1 MRARHFISH
10 WEKKFIEGGKM
21 AQPLHVL
28 IVEDSED
35 DTLLLLRA
43 LQQGGYESFYER
55 VDTPSAMISALEK
68 KKWDI
73 VISDYSMPQFSGPE
87 ALKIL
92 KEKNL
97 DIPFIIV
104 SGVIGEETAVSA
116 MKAGAHDYIMKSS
129 LIRLIPAIE
138 RELREAEIRKKQRE
152 VEEENKRI
160 QDELI
165 QAQKMEALGRLTGGV
180 AHDFNNILTVIS
192 GYVELAMGQLG
203 EESSVYPLLKEVQL
217 GTERAANLTRQLL
230 LFSRRQKL
238 EFTDLDFNQI
248 LEALFGML
256 RRIIGEDITIR
267 YELAKESLVVFADR
281 TSMEQMIMNLVVNAK
296 DAIEGGGTI
305 TIRTE
310 KVFFNE
316 SHLSEMPGATVGP
329 CLRFSVIDTGIG
341 MPPEVQAHIFEPFFT
356 TKSDE
361 KGSGLGLSVV
371 YGIVQQH
378 KGWIRVKSKV
388 NEGSTFEIYLPL
400 SAVPSFEKKTRR
412 KEISS
417 LPKGKGE
424 RILVVEDETNLSRF
438 VEKALSRH
446 GYAVFTARNE
456 KETKEIFQKEKGHFH
471 LIFCDVVLPDVTGV
485 ELVDQL
491 LEQNPKMR
499 VLLTSGY
506 IDQRLPIECI
516 QEKGY
521 PFLQK
526 PYTLE
531 MLLQKVRE
539 CLEEGE

>member
-1 MRARHFISH
+1 
-10 WEKKFIEGGKM
+10 M

-43 LQQGGYESFYER
+43 LQRGGYEPFYER
-55 VDTPSAMISALEK
+55 VDTREAMISALEK

-92 KEKNL
+92 KEKNI

-116 MKAGAHDYIMKSS
+116 MKAGAHDYIMKNN
-129 LIRLIPAIE
+129 LIRLVPAIE

-152 VEEENKRI
+152 IEEENKRI

-180 AHDFNNILTVIS
+180 AHDFNNILTAIS
-192 GYVELAMGQLG
+192 GYVELAMDQLG
-203 EESSVYPLLKEVQL
+203 TENPGYPLLKEIQL
-217 GTERAANLTRQLL
+217 ATERASNLTRQLL

-238 EFTDLDFNQI
+238 EFVYLDFNQI
-248 LEALFGML
+248 LEALSGML
-256 RRIIGEDITIR
+256 HRIIGENITVR
-267 YELAKESLVVFADR
+267 YELAKEPLVVFADR
-281 TSMEQMIMNLVVNAK
+281 TSMEQMILNLVVNAK
-296 DAIEGGGTI
+296 DAMEGSGTI
-305 TIRTE
+305 TLRTE
-310 KVFFNE
+310 KVMIEE
-316 SHLSEMPGATVGP
+316 SHLPEMSDIAVGP

-341 MPPEVQAHIFEPFFT
+341 IPPEIQAHIFEPFFT
-356 TKSDE
+356 TKSSD

-400 SAVPSFEKKTRR
+400 SPGSSSEKKSRR
-412 KEISS
+412 KEVS
-417 LPKGKGE
+417 LLPQGKGE
-424 RILVVEDETNLSRF
+424 RILVVEDEANLSRF
-438 VEKALSRH
+438 VEKALSRN
-446 GYAVFTARNE
+446 GYIVFTARNE
-456 KETKEIFQKEKGHFH
+456 KEAKEIFEKEKGHFH

-485 ELVDQL
+485 QLVDQFL
-491 LEQNPKMR
+491 KQNPKMG

-506 IDQRLPIECI
+506 IDQRLPIESI
-516 QEKGY
+516 HEKGY

-539 CLEEGE
+539 CIEKASIP

>member
-1 MRARHFISH
+1 
-10 WEKKFIEGGKM
+10 M

-43 LQQGGYESFYER
+43 LQRGGYEPFYER

-152 VEEENKRI
+152 VEKENKRI

-180 AHDFNNILTVIS
+180 AHDFNNILTAIS

-230 LFSRRQKL
+230 LFSRQQKL

-256 RRIIGEDITIR
+256 HRIIGEDITIR
-267 YELAKESLVVFADR
+267 YELAKEPLVVFADR

-296 DAIEGGGTI
+296 DAIERGGTI

-316 SHLSEMPGATVGP
+316 SHLSEMPGAPVGP
-329 CLRFSVIDTGIG
+329 CLCFSVIDTGIG
-341 MPPEVQAHIFEPFFT
+341 MPTEVQAHIFEPFFT

-400 SAVPSFEKKTRR
+400 SAVPSFKKKTRG

-438 VEKALSRH
+438 VERALSRH

-456 KETKEIFQKEKGHFH
+456 KEAKEIFEKEKGHFH
-471 LIFCDVVLPDVTGV
+471 LIFCDVVLPDVRGV

-499 VLLTSGY
+499 ALLTSGY

-516 QEKGY
+516 QKKGF

-539 CLEEGE
+539 CLEKGE